1 MRGKLG
7 RRKMVRR
14 AAAIAFVVLLAGC
27 GSGKKQADTAGSNCR
42 VAGGTGAL
50 SSPGSAETRYLT
62 SVNVEALECAD
73 RVAFGFL
80 EGAPPSGYRVSY
92 QPAAAAKLED
102 GSGNPLE
109 IDGSAFLVVR
119 LTPAATART
128 VGEALKF
135 TYTGP
140 RRLPGDET
148 RHVQEVVK
156 TGDFEAAV
164 TWVIGLDE
172 ERNFVVSA
180 SRSQLSVDIG

>member
-1 MRGKLG
+1 MAH
-7 RRKMVRR
+7 R

-27 GSGKKQADTAGSNCR
+27 GSGKKEAAGSNCR
-42 VAGGTGAL
+42 EAGGTGAL

-80 EGAPPSGYRVSY
+80 EGAPSGYRVSY
-92 QPAAAAKLED
+92 QPASSAKFED
-102 GSGNPLE
+102 GSGNPVE
-109 IDGSAFLVVR
+109 IEGSAFLVVR
-119 LTPAATART
+119 LTPAATAQT
-128 VGEALKF
+128 VGEELKF

-140 RRLPGDET
+140 RRLPGNET

-172 ERNFVVSA
+172 ERNFVVST